1 MKNRQLLDDAPFYLR
16 DFITYMETIK
26 GKSSNTVDEYFF
38 DLRTFLRYMLVLKGK
53 AEIENFDE
61 ISIKDIPVSFI
72 EEITLH
78 DLYEYLSY
86 TLRERLN
93 NANSRARKVSS
104 LRSFFKYMVTKAKL
118 VKTNPAAE
126 LDSPKIPKVLPRYL
140 SLDESKQLLDN
151 VDGNQKYRDYAI
163 LTLFLNCGLRLS
175 ELCGINMKNI
185 KDDKLTVF
193 GKGSKERTVY
203 LNDACQK
210 AIADYIQNER
220 PKDGVKAPDKD
231 ALFLSRL
238 KKRMSVKTVQHVVKL
253 HLEAAGLDSSKYSA
267 HKLRHTA
274 ATLMYRYGNVDV
286 RVLQEMLGHTNLS
299 TTQIYTHLDDEQLR
313 TAANCNP
320 LADVKKNDTE

>member
-1 MKNRQLLDDAPFYLR
+1 MHNRQLLSDAPFYLR

-53 AEIENFDE
+53 EKIENFDE

-78 DLYEYLSY
+78 DMYEYLSY
-86 TLRERLN
+86 TSRERLN

-104 LRSFFKYMVTKAKL
+104 LRSFFKYMVSKAKL
-118 VKTNPAAE
+118 VTTNPATE

-140 SLDESKQLLDN
+140 SLEESKQLLEN

-175 ELCGINMKNI
+175 ELCGINLRNI
-185 KDDKLTVF
+185 KEDKLTVF

-210 AIADYIQNER
+210 AISDYIEKER
-220 PKDGVKAPDKD
+220 PKDGIKAPDKD

-238 KKRMSVKTVQHVVKL
+238 KKRMSVKTIQHVVKL
-253 HLEAAGLDSSKYSA
+253 HLEAAGLDTTKYSA

-313 TAANCNP
+313 TAAKNNP
-320 LADVKKNDTE
+320 LSEISKNDA

>member
-1 MKNRQLLDDAPFYLR
+1 MIYLHNRQLLDDAPFYLR

-118 VKTNPAAE
+118 VETNPAAE

-140 SLDESKQLLDN
+140 SLDESKQLLES

-175 ELCGINMKNI
+175 ELAGINMRNI

-193 GKGSKERTVY
+193 GKGSKERTIY

-210 AIADYIQNER
+210 AIADYIKNER
-220 PKDGVKAPDKD
+220 PKDGIKTPDKD

-238 KKRMSVKTVQHVVKL
+238 KKRMSVKTIQHVVKL
-253 HLEAAGLDSSKYSA
+253 HLDAAGLDSSKYSA

-274 ATLMYRYGNVDV
+274 ATLMYRYGHVDV

-313 TAANCNP
+313 TAANNNP
-320 LADVKKNDTE
+320 LADMSKE

>member
-1 MKNRQLLDDAPFYLR
+1 MRNRQLLNDAPFYLR

-53 AEIENFDE
+53 AQIENFDE
-61 ISIKDIPVSFI
+61 IPIKDIPVSFI
-72 EEITLH
+72 EEISLH

-118 VKTNPAAE
+118 VETNPAAE
-126 LDSPKIPKVLPRYL
+126 LDSPKIPKILPRYL
-140 SLDESKQLLDN
+140 SLEESKQLLEN

-175 ELCGINMKNI
+175 ELCGINIKNI

-220 PKDGVKAPDKD
+220 PKEGIKAPDKD

-238 KKRMSVKTVQHVVKL
+238 KKRMSVKTIQHVVKL
-253 HLEAAGLDSSKYSA
+253 HLEAAGLDTTKYSA

-313 TAANCNP
+313 NAASCNP
-320 LADVKKNDTE
+320 LADIKKNDA

>member
-1 MKNRQLLDDAPFYLR
+1 MPNRQLLDDAPFYLR

-53 AEIENFDE
+53 AEIEDFDE
-61 ISIKDIPVSFI
+61 IPIKDIPVSFI

-118 VKTNPAAE
+118 VETNPAAE
-126 LDSPKIPKVLPRYL
+126 LDSPKIPKILPRYL
-140 SLDESKQLLDN
+140 SLEESKQLLEN

-175 ELCGINMKNI
+175 ELCGINIKNI

-220 PKDGVKAPDKD
+220 PKEGIKAPDKD

-238 KKRMSVKTVQHVVKL
+238 KKRMSVKTIQHVVKL
-253 HLEAAGLDSSKYSA
+253 HLEAAGLDTTKYSA

-313 TAANCNP
+313 NAASCNP
-320 LADVKKNDTE
+320 LASIKKNDAE

>member
-1 MKNRQLLDDAPFYLR
+1 MIILHNRKLLDDAPFYLR

-53 AEIENFDE
+53 ADLENFDE
-61 ISIKDIPVSFI
+61 ISIKEIPVSFI

-118 VKTNPAAE
+118 VETNPAAE

-140 SLDESKQLLDN
+140 SLDESKQLLEN
-151 VDGNQKYRDYAI
+151 VDGGQKYRDYAI

-175 ELCGINMKNI
+175 ELAGINMRNI

-210 AIADYIQNER
+210 AISDYIQNER
-220 PKDGVKAPDKD
+220 PKEGIKAPDKD
-231 ALFLSRL
+231 ALFISRF
-238 KKRMSVKTVQHVVKL
+238 KKRMSIKTIQHVVKL
-253 HLEAAGLDSSKYSA
+253 HLEAAGLDATKYSA

-274 ATLMYRYGNVDV
+274 ATLMYRYGHVDV

-313 TAANCNP
+313 TAANNNP
-320 LADVKKNDTE
+320 LADVLKE

>member
-1 MKNRQLLDDAPFYLR
+1 MRSKQLLDDAPFYLR

-53 AEIENFDE
+53 ADIENFDE
-61 ISIKDIPVSFI
+61 ISIKDVPVSFI
-72 EEITLH
+72 EEISLH

-140 SLDESKQLLDN
+140 SLDESKQLLES
-151 VDGNQKYRDYAI
+151 VDGNNKYRDYAI

-175 ELCGINMKNI
+175 ELCGINMRNI

-210 AIADYIQNER
+210 AISDYIMNER
-220 PKDGVKAPDKD
+220 PKDGIKSPDKD

-238 KKRMSVKTVQHVVKL
+238 KKRMSIKTIQHVVKL
-253 HLEAAGLDSSKYSA
+253 HLEAAGLDASKYSA

-274 ATLMYRYGNVDV
+274 ATLMYRYGHVDV

-313 TAANCNP
+313 TAASSNP
-320 LADVKKNDTE
+320 LAEIRKNDAE

>member
-1 MKNRQLLDDAPFYLR
+1 MRNRKLLDDAPFYLR

-78 DLYEYLSY
+78 DMYEYLSY

-104 LRSFFKYMVTKAKL
+104 LRSFYKYMVTKAGL
-118 VKTNPAAE
+118 VKTNPTTE

-140 SLDESKQLLDN
+140 SLDESKQLLES

-175 ELCGINMKNI
+175 ELCGINLRNI

-203 LNDACQK
+203 LNSACQK
-210 AIADYIQNER
+210 AISDYINYER
-220 PKDGVKAPDKD
+220 PKEGIKAPDKD

-238 KKRMSVKTVQHVVKL
+238 KKRMSVKTIQHVVKL
-253 HLEAAGLDSSKYSA
+253 HLDAAGLDSTKYSA

-274 ATLMYRYGNVDV
+274 ATLMYRYGHVDV

-313 TAANCNP
+313 TAASNNP
-320 LADVKKNDTE
+320 LADISKNDAE

>member
-1 MKNRQLLDDAPFYLR
+1 MRNRQLLDDAPFYLR

-61 ISIKDIPVSFI
+61 IPIKDIPVSFI
-72 EEITLH
+72 EEIALH

-104 LRSFFKYMVTKAKL
+104 LRSFFKYMVTKARL
-118 VKTNPAAE
+118 VETNPAAE
-126 LDSPKIPKVLPRYL
+126 LDSPKIPKILPRYL
-140 SLDESKQLLDN
+140 SLEESKQLLEN

-175 ELCGINMKNI
+175 ELCGINIKNI

-220 PKDGVKAPDKD
+220 PKEGIKAPDKD

-238 KKRMSVKTVQHVVKL
+238 KKRMSVKTIQHVVKL
-253 HLEAAGLDSSKYSA
+253 HLEAAGLDTTKYSA

-313 TAANCNP
+313 NAASCNP
-320 LADVKKNDTE
+320 LADIKKNDAE

>member
-1 MKNRQLLDDAPFYLR
+1 MRNRQLLDDAPFYLR

-53 AEIENFDE
+53 AQIENFDE
-61 ISIKDIPVSFI
+61 IPIKNIPVSFI
-72 EEITLH
+72 EEISLH

-118 VKTNPAAE
+118 VETNPAAE
-126 LDSPKIPKVLPRYL
+126 LDSPKIPKILPRYL
-140 SLDESKQLLDN
+140 SLEESKQLLEN

-175 ELCGINMKNI
+175 ELCGINIKNI

-220 PKDGVKAPDKD
+220 PKEGIKAPDKD

-238 KKRMSVKTVQHVVKL
+238 KKRMSVKTIQHVVKL
-253 HLEAAGLDSSKYSA
+253 HLEAAGLDTTKYSA

-313 TAANCNP
+313 NAASCNP
-320 LADVKKNDTE
+320 LADIKKNDAE

>member
-1 MKNRQLLDDAPFYLR
+1 
-16 DFITYMETIK
+16 METIK

-78 DLYEYLSY
+78 DVYEYLSY

-118 VKTNPAAE
+118 VEANPAAE
-126 LDSPKIPKVLPRYL
+126 LDSPKKPKVLPRYL
-140 SLDESKQLLDN
+140 SLEESKQLLES

-175 ELCGINMKNI
+175 ELCGINLRDI
-185 KDDKLTVF
+185 KEDKLTVF

-203 LNDACQK
+203 LNDA
-210 AIADYIQNER
+210 
-220 PKDGVKAPDKD
+220 
-231 ALFLSRL
+231 L
-238 KKRMSVKTVQHVVKL
+238 L
-253 HLEAAGLDSSKYSA
+253 HRK
-267 HKLRHTA
+267 HHIH
-274 ATLMYRYGNVDV
+274 N
-286 RVLQEMLGHTNLS
+286 
-299 TTQIYTHLDDEQLR
+299 
-313 TAANCNP
+313 
-320 LADVKKNDTE
+320 

>member
-61 ISIKDIPVSFI
+61 IPIKDIPVSFI

-118 VKTNPAAE
+118 VETNPAAE
-126 LDSPKIPKVLPRYL
+126 LDSPKKPKVLPRYL
-140 SLDESKQLLDN
+140 SLDESKQLLEN

-163 LTLFLNCGLRLS
+163 LTLFLNTGMRVS
-175 ELCGINMKNI
+175 ELVGLDLKSLNFSQN
-185 KDDKLTVF
+185 
-193 GKGSKERTVY
+193 TVY
-203 LNDACQK
+203 VIRKGGKSNILYFNEHVAETLM
-210 AIADYIQNER
+210 DYIYGER
-220 PKDGVKAPDKD
+220 ASLLGPNTEEQ
-231 ALFLSRL
+231 ALFLSNR
-238 KKRMSVKTVQHVVKL
+238 KQRMCVKAVENVVKKFAQ
-253 HLEAAGLDSSKYSA
+253 EAVPDKHITP
-267 HKLRHTA
+267 HKLRSTYGTA
-274 ATLMYRYGNVDV
+274 LYRQTGDIKLVADV
-286 RVLQEMLGHTNLS
+286 LGHEDVNTTNKYYAAS
-299 TTQIYTHLDDEQLR
+299 EEEHRKMAAKIKVYENGTQD
-313 TAANCNP
+313 
-320 LADVKKNDTE
+320 

>member
-1 MKNRQLLDDAPFYLR
+1 MRNRHLLDDSPFYLR

-118 VKTNPAAE
+118 VETNPAAE

-140 SLDESKQLLDN
+140 SLDESKQLLDS
-151 VDGNQKYRDYAI
+151 VDGNNKYRDYAI

-175 ELCGINMKNI
+175 ELCGINLKNI

-203 LNDACQK
+203 LNNACQK
-210 AIADYIQNER
+210 AISDYIQNER

-238 KKRMSVKTVQHVVKL
+238 KKRMSIKTIQHVVKL
-253 HLEAAGLDSSKYSA
+253 HLDAAGLDSSKYSA

-274 ATLMYRYGNVDV
+274 ATLMYRYGHVDV

-313 TAANCNP
+313 TAAKNNP
-320 LADVKKNDTE
+320 LADIIEE

>member
-1 MKNRQLLDDAPFYLR
+1 MRNKKLLDDSPFYLR

-53 AEIENFDE
+53 ENIEDFDT

-118 VKTNPAAE
+118 VETNPAAE

-140 SLDESKQLLDN
+140 SLDESKQLLES

-175 ELCGINMKNI
+175 ELCGINLRNI

-220 PKDGVKAPDKD
+220 PKDGIKAPDKD

-238 KKRMSVKTVQHVVKL
+238 KKRMSVKTIQHVVKL
-253 HLEAAGLDSSKYSA
+253 HLDVAGLDSSKYSA

-274 ATLMYRYGNVDV
+274 ATLMYRYGHVDV

-313 TAANCNP
+313 TAAKNNP
-320 LADVKKNDTE
+320 LSDITK

>member
-1 MKNRQLLDDAPFYLR
+1 MRNRQLLDDAPFYLR

-61 ISIKDIPVSFI
+61 IPIKDIPVSFI
-72 EEITLH
+72 EEIALH

-118 VKTNPAAE
+118 VETNPAAE
-126 LDSPKIPKVLPRYL
+126 LDSPKIPKILPRYL
-140 SLDESKQLLDN
+140 SLEESKQLLEN

-175 ELCGINMKNI
+175 ELCGINIKNI

-220 PKDGVKAPDKD
+220 PKEGIKAPDKD

-238 KKRMSVKTVQHVVKL
+238 KKRMSVKTIQHVVKL
-253 HLEAAGLDSSKYSA
+253 HLEAAGLDTTKYSA

-313 TAANCNP
+313 NAASCNP
-320 LADVKKNDTE
+320 LADIKKNDAE

>member
-1 MKNRQLLDDAPFYLR
+1 MRNRQLLEDAPFYLR

-53 AEIENFDE
+53 AELENFDE

-104 LRSFFKYMVTKAKL
+104 LRSFFKYLVTKAKL
-118 VKTNPAAE
+118 VEANPAAE
-126 LDSPKIPKVLPRYL
+126 LDSPKKPKVLPRYL
-140 SLDESKQLLDN
+140 SLEESKQLLEN

-175 ELCGINMKNI
+175 ELCGINLRNI

-203 LNDACQK
+203 LNEACQK
-210 AIADYIQNER
+210 AIVDYIQNER
-220 PKDGVKAPDKD
+220 PKDGIKAPDKD

-238 KKRMSVKTVQHVVKL
+238 KKRMSIKTIQHVVKL

-274 ATLMYRYGNVDV
+274 ATLMYRYGHVDV
-286 RVLQEMLGHTNLS
+286 RVLQEMLGHTDLS

-313 TAANCNP
+313 TAANNNP
-320 LADVKKNDTE
+320 LADFNKNE